1 MKTKIDIR
9 RHDAP
14 LQLASF
20 LSTAGDEDVEVE
32 IPDVELCPNRIVP
45 VVGLA
50 DAWLSRGRAIRFDV
64 PPHSAG
70 EKAFAGF
77 SAHALNADGAVS
89 EAFGRVWR
97 FDNAREQT
105 NIVDAMVLE
114 LDKTAKLA
122 KGVKQCFEW
131 CLNEVTDIVL
141 NHSRPQGGA
150 HGYAMVQ
157 YVPAGGRLKICVFD
171 SGIGLRES
179 FAGSKYSPATAE
191 EAICLAVGKGVT
203 NGKGQGNGL
212 WGLHEMVKV
221 SKRGKLHIR
230 SDGAE
235 YLFDPSRS
243 IEASRKTW
251 TLPGFPGTTTV
262 DFQMECSAATTLQD
276 IFGADYVSV
285 DLWQEAR
292 EKEDGGIC
300 LKVAE
305 LAEGYGSRESARRV
319 RHVVE
324 NAIDNDRKFVTL
336 DFAGVDRCSSS
347 FIDELVAKLVV
358 KYGVLSYTRF
368 FKVSNLEGLAQG
380 LANLSAAQR
389 LTQHE
394 GLSPRRDGSL

>member
-1 MKTKIDIR
+1 MRVKIDIL

-20 LSTAGDEDVEVE
+20 LSAADDEDVEIE

-50 DAWLSRGRAIRFDV
+50 DAWFTRGRAVRFV
-64 PPHSAG
+64 VSPHSIG
-70 EKAFAGF
+70 EKALVGF
-77 SAHALNADGAVS
+77 NAHKLNADGAMS
-89 EAFGRVWR
+89 GAFGRVWR

-105 NIVDAMVLE
+105 NIVNAMALE
-114 LDKTAKLA
+114 LDKTANLA

-131 CLNEVTDIVL
+131 CLNEVTDNVL
-141 NHSRPQGGA
+141 NHSQPQGGA
-150 HGYAMVQ
+150 HGYVMVQ
-157 YVPAGGRLKICVFD
+157 YVPSSGRLKICVFD
-171 SGIGLRES
+171 SGIGLKES
-179 FAGSKYSPATAE
+179 FVGSKYSPATAE

-203 NGKGQGNGL
+203 NGNGQRNGL
-212 WGLHEMVKV
+212 WGLHEMVKL

-235 YLFDPSRS
+235 YLFDPSRT

-262 DFQMECSAATTLQD
+262 DFQMECSVATTLQD
-276 IFGADYVSV
+276 IFGVDYVSV
-285 DLWQEAR
+285 DLWQKAR
-292 EKEDGGIC
+292 EQEDGSLC

-305 LAEGYGSRESARRV
+305 LAEGYGSRESARKV

-324 NAIDNDRKFVTL
+324 NVIDNDRKFVML
-336 DFAGVDRCSSS
+336 DFAGVERCSSS
-347 FIDELVAKLVV
+347 FVDELVAKLIV

-368 FKVSNLEGLAQG
+368 FKVLNLEGLAQG

-389 LTQHE
+389 LTQSDE
-394 GLSPRRDGSL
+394 SDR